1 MRGRRERPGWLVW
14 CAGLP
19 LLATGAGCSAFSPQ
33 VGPDQESCG
42 EDAAVAAPAGQT
54 GYGPAPTV
62 APTNVSPRCSPD
74 GGEACDDCESQFCCA
89 TRLACYADPVC
100 ACADR
105 AWDRCTDDAT
115 RSASQKAACWAA
127 FTSEGTVEAARVACE
142 RTWCQAVCN
151 VP

>member
-62 APTNVSPRCSPD
+62 APTNASPRCSPD
-74 GGEACDDCESQFCCA
+74 GG
-89 TRLACYADPVC
+89 
-100 ACADR
+100 
-105 AWDRCTDDAT
+105 
-115 RSASQKAACWAA
+115 
-127 FTSEGTVEAARVACE
+127 
-142 RTWCQAVCN
+142 
-151 VP
+151 